1 MRLIKWI
8 VQNFFSSLSTSLV
21 SIFIIGLFVYL
32 IPSIFDW
39 AVLDATWYGNSR
51 EDCRTN
57 GACWAMVRARLDQ
70 FVYGFY
76 PITQRWRVNLSF
88 ILLAIGIVNLSIL
101 HVRFFYRFIF
111 FSIIS
116 VVVLYLLRGGF
127 ILKEVPTNLWG
138 GLSLTIFLAFGSMF
152 CSFPIAIL
160 LALGRNSSLLVVKG
174 VCVTF
179 IELVRGV
186 PLISI
191 LFMASV
197 MLPLFLPQE
206 IVIDK
211 LIRAFVGITLFQA
224 SYLAEVLR
232 GGLNSLPTGQREAAI
247 SLGMNYWQINCLVI
261 LPQVLRVCIPGIVNN
276 FIALFKD
283 TTLVLI
289 IGIYDFL
296 GIVQAATTSPLWLG
310 TALEAYLFCGTV
322 YWIFCFSMSSY
333 SRYLEGKLR
342 TSAHSNEY

>member
-1 MRLIKWI
+1 MRLDKWI
-8 VQNFFSSLSTSLV
+8 VQNFFSSLSASIV
-21 SIFIIGLFVYL
+21 SIFIICLFAYW
-32 IPSIFDW
+32 IPSFFDW
-39 AVLDATWYGNSR
+39 AVLDATWSGNSR
-51 EDCRTN
+51 EDCSAN

-76 PITQRWRVNLSF
+76 PIAQRWRVDLSLF
-88 ILLAIGIVNLSIL
+88 LLAIGIVNLSIL
-101 HVRFFYRFIF
+101 RLQFLYRLIF
-111 FSIIS
+111 FIIIS
-116 VVVLYLLRGGF
+116 IGILYLLRGGF
-127 ILKEVPTNLWG
+127 ILKGVPTNLWG

-160 LALGRNSSLLVVKG
+160 LALGRNSSLIIVKG
-174 VCVTF
+174 LCVTF

-211 LIRAFVGITLFQA
+211 LMRAFVGITLFQA
-224 SYLAEVLR
+224 AYLAEVLR
-232 GGLNSLPTGQREAAI
+232 GGLNSLPAGQREAAI
-247 SLGMNYWQINCLVI
+247 SLGMNYWQANCFIV

-322 YWIFCFSMSSY
+322 YWIFCFSMSFY
-333 SRYLEGKLR
+333 SRYLERKLR
-342 TSAHSNEY
+342 TSTHANEY